1 MQGAVYRA
9 LNTSKIGSAV
19 ITLLILVSVI
29 GLFLETEYTDSVVL
43 RQIGF
48 VIAVLF
54 GIEYALRI
62 WTAPAAPGAPKR
74 ARIRYITSF
83 SGIIDLLAFIPA
95 LFLLSNNSSML
106 LRLLRLLRLAQIMK
120 IPHLAT
126 GITHLG
132 RAMKDSWDELLVTF
146 FLAVMFICLGATG
159 MYLVEGDVQPE
170 AFGSIPRAMWWAMAT
185 LTTVGYGDVYPIT
198 PMGKVFASF
207 IALVG
212 IANSDPAVNLTYTVF
227 FALAVAFASATQ
239 DIALDAYRIEAVSLE
254 LQGAMAATYQAG
266 YRLAMILASAGV
278 LWIAAAVDSSEA
290 IYDHA
295 PWRFAYLIMAGFM
308 AVGIITTLIVRE
320 PDVPFNKVISE
331 NEALARQAIAHW
343 QLNEKLTQILA
354 WLYGAII
361 APFRDFIVR
370 HGKQALLILGLIA
383 IYRISDVV
391 MGVMSNP
398 FYVDMGYTKNEVATV
413 SKVYGVLMTIVGAGL
428 GGVLILKIGIMRT
441 LFLGAVLSAATNLLF
456 VWLAGRGHD
465 VSGLIFTISA
475 DNLSAGIAS
484 CAFIAYLSGLTN
496 SAYSATQYAL
506 FSSVMLLLPK
516 FVAGFSGQF
525 VDAYGY
531 ESFFIATAL
540 IGLPV
545 LVLVWLAGKAKFE
558 VNDTR

>member
-1 MQGAVYRA
+1 MIPTNA
-9 LNTSKIGSAV
+9 LTSWLSAFRIYTHPRV
-19 ITLLILVSVI
+19 LGMLSLGFSAGLPLLLIMGTLSFWLREADVDRTTIGHLSWI
-29 GLFLETEYTDSVVL
+29 GLAY
-43 RQIGF
+43 GF
-48 VIAVLF
+48 KWLWSPLVDRMPLPILTRML
-54 GIEYALRI
+54 GRR
-62 WTAPAAPGAPKR
+62 R
-74 ARIRYITSF
+74 AW
-83 SGIIDLLAFIPA
+83 L
-95 LFLLSNNSSML
+95 LLS
-106 LRLLRLLRLAQIMK
+106 QIT
-120 IPHLAT
+120 IA
-126 GITHLG
+126 
-132 RAMKDSWDELLVTF
+132 
-146 FLAVMFICLGATG
+146 
-159 MYLVEGDVQPE
+159 
-170 AFGSIPRAMWWAMAT
+170 
-185 LTTVGYGDVYPIT
+185 
-198 PMGKVFASF
+198 

-278 LWIAAAVDSSEA
+278 LWIAAAVDHSEA

-308 AVGIITTLIVRE
+308 AVGIITTLIIRE
-320 PDVPFNKVISE
+320 PDVPFNKVITE
-331 NEALARQAIAHW
+331 NEKLARQAIAQW
-343 QLNEKLTQILA
+343 QLNERLTQILA

-383 IYRISDVV
+383 LYRISDVV

-428 GGVLILKIGIMRT
+428 GGVLILKMGIMRT

-506 FSSVMLLLPK
+506 FSSIMLLLPK

-531 ESFFIATAL
+531 ENFFIATAL
-540 IGLPV
+540 LGLPV
-545 LVLVWLAGKAKFE
+545 LILVWLAGKAKF
-558 VNDTR
+558 DDGT

>member
-1 MQGAVYRA
+1 M
-9 LNTSKIGSAV
+9 NTSSTLSSWLSAFSIYTHPRV
-19 ITLLILVSVI
+19 LGMLSLGFSAGLPLLLIMGTLSFWLREADVDRTTIGHLSWI
-29 GLFLETEYTDSVVL
+29 GLAYGFKWLWSPLVDRMPLPILTRLLGRRRAWLLLS
-43 RQIGF
+43 QI
-48 VIAVLF
+48 VIA
-54 GIEYALRI
+54 
-62 WTAPAAPGAPKR
+62 
-74 ARIRYITSF
+74 
-83 SGIIDLLAFIPA
+83 
-95 LFLLSNNSSML
+95 M
-106 LRLLRLLRLAQIMK
+106 
-120 IPHLAT
+120 
-126 GITHLG
+126 
-132 RAMKDSWDELLVTF
+132 
-146 FLAVMFICLGATG
+146 
-159 MYLVEGDVQPE
+159 
-170 AFGSIPRAMWWAMAT
+170 
-185 LTTVGYGDVYPIT
+185 
-198 PMGKVFASF
+198 
-207 IALVG
+207 ALVG
-212 IANSDPAVNLTYTVF
+212 IANSDPAVNITSTVF

-308 AVGIITTLIVRE
+308 AIGITTTLIIRE

-331 NEALARQAIAHW
+331 NETLARQAIAHW
-343 QLNEKLTQILA
+343 QLNDKLIQILA

-531 ESFFIATAL
+531 ENFFIVTAL
-540 IGLPV
+540 LGLPV
-545 LVLVWLAGKAKFE
+545 LVLVCLAGKAKFE
-558 VNDTR
+558 GKDTR

>member
-1 MQGAVYRA
+1 MIP
-9 LNTSKIGSAV
+9 TSSLSSWLSAFRIYTHPRV
-19 ITLLILVSVI
+19 LGMLSLGFSAGLPLLLIMGTLSFWLREAEVDRTTIGHLSWVGLAYGFKWLWAPLVDRMPLPILTRLLGRRRAWLLLSQV
-29 GLFLETEYTDSVVL
+29 
-43 RQIGF
+43 
-48 VIAVLF
+48 VIA
-54 GIEYALRI
+54 
-62 WTAPAAPGAPKR
+62 
-74 ARIRYITSF
+74 
-83 SGIIDLLAFIPA
+83 
-95 LFLLSNNSSML
+95 
-106 LRLLRLLRLAQIMK
+106 
-120 IPHLAT
+120 
-126 GITHLG
+126 
-132 RAMKDSWDELLVTF
+132 
-146 FLAVMFICLGATG
+146 
-159 MYLVEGDVQPE
+159 
-170 AFGSIPRAMWWAMAT
+170 
-185 LTTVGYGDVYPIT
+185 
-198 PMGKVFASF
+198 

-212 IANSDPAVNLTYTVF
+212 IANSDPAINLTYTVF

-278 LWIAAAVDSSEA
+278 LWIAAAVDHSEA

-308 AVGIITTLIVRE
+308 AVGIITTLIIRE
-320 PDVPFNKVISE
+320 PDVPFSKLISE
-331 NEALARQAIAHW
+331 NEAHARQAIAHW
-343 QLNEKLTQILA
+343 QLNERLTGILA

-370 HGKQALLILGLIA
+370 HGRQALLILGLIA

-413 SKVYGVLMTIVGAGL
+413 SKVYGVLMTIVGAAI

-465 VSGLIFTISA
+465 VTGLVFTISA

-516 FVAGFSGQF
+516 FIAGFSGQF

-531 ESFFIATAL
+531 ENFFIATA
-540 IGLPV
+540 IMGLPV
-545 LVLVWLAGKAKFE
+545 LILVWLAGKAKFE
-558 VNDTR
+558 EKDTQ